1 MIPSPAPLYCR
12 NCGAANP
19 AGSSVCFACQR
30 VLDALEENENAQ
42 PQDVLLL
49 QRYRI
54 LAQLGTGGFG
64 AVYKVMDIS
73 QADAIVAIKQINLQG
88 LKPQEI
94 IEATDAFHREVRL
107 LSGLKHPNLP
117 TIHDSFTDPDHWYI
131 VMDFI
136 EGETLEDY
144 LKQRFSVSQQPGLP
158 LIEVL
163 ALGLQLCTVL
173 DYLHTRHPP
182 IIFRDLKPSN
192 IMYTPAGQ
200 LYLIDFGIARHYI
213 PGKPKDTIPF
223 GSPGYAAPEQ
233 YGKAQT
239 TPQADIYSLGALLHQ
254 LLSGDDP
261 ADSPFHFAP
270 LRLYGSPELAK
281 LEELIQ
287 QMVMVDASKR
297 PDSAAGVKEL
307 LQRLHD
313 AQDRAEPRLWRPPEA
328 PLPLPEKYTGYG
340 TWSATTGTGQQ
351 QQQVNVILKRLS
363 RRKIIVRSLTLGA
376 TAVVGVSVL
385 GVCSFFARPHFSGV
399 MANPYF
405 TPPPV
410 PASYLVFSRH
420 SAAVT
425 TLAWSPDG
433 TQIASGSADKTVLV
447 WRAADG
453 ALLYTFK
460 GYTSP
465 LTSVV
470 WSFDNMCIAS
480 CGESDGSVQVWEAIN
495 GDHTTSFQEHHGRA
509 LALSWSRLKEFIA
522 SGGEDKTVQIW
533 NADNGKHSL
542 TYQGHTGSVRY
553 VAWSPVGLMLASAS
567 SDKTVRI
574 WKDSSRSAIPVY
586 RGHSAGVNALAW
598 SPDATRIASASDD
611 GTVQVWNIADGSP
624 VVTYRGHTGS
634 VYAVAWLSEY
644 NGAMAQIVSGGA
656 DKTVQVWDITGTHIA
671 TYNQHTAPVRALAT
685 FSGPSGKRIASA
697 SDDSTVHLW
706 TPPV

>member
-1 MIPSPAPLYCR
+1 MIPSPSPHYCR

-19 AGSSVCFACQR
+19 AGSSVCFACQHL
-30 VLDALEENENAQ
+30 LDSLEENAQ
-42 PQDVLLL
+42 QQDALLL
-49 QRYRI
+49 ERYRI

-64 AVYKVMDIS
+64 AVYKAMDTF
-73 QADAIVAIKQINLQG
+73 QADIIIAIKQINLQG

-117 TIHDSFTDPDHWYI
+117 TIHDSFTDPQHWYI

-136 EGETLEDY
+136 EGKTLEDY
-144 LKQRFSVSQQPGLP
+144 LKQCLSVSQQPGLP
-158 LIEVL
+158 FIEVL

-192 IMYTPAGQ
+192 IMRSPAGQ

-239 TPQADIYSLGALLHQ
+239 TPRADIYSLGALLHQ

-261 ADSPFHFAP
+261 AESPFHFAP
-270 LRLYGSPELAK
+270 LRLYGSPELTK

-287 QMVMVDASKR
+287 QMVQVDASKR
-297 PDSAAGVKEL
+297 PATISEVKEQ
-307 LQRLHD
+307 LQHLHD
-313 AQDRAEPRLWRPPEA
+313 VQDRAEPRLWRPPEA
-328 PLPLPEKYTGYG
+328 PPPMPEKYADYS
-340 TWSATTGTGQQ
+340 TWSTTSGTGQQ
-351 QQQVNVILKRLS
+351 QQQAHVFLNRIS
-363 RRKIIVRSLTLGA
+363 RRQIIVRSLTIGA
-376 TAVVGVSVL
+376 TAIVGVGVL
-385 GVCSFFARPHFSGV
+385 GICSFFSRPHFAGV
-399 MANPYF
+399 MAVPY
-405 TPPPV
+405 TPAPI
-410 PASYLVFSRH
+410 PASHLVFRRH

-425 TLAWSPDG
+425 TLAWSPSG
-433 TQIASGSADKTVLV
+433 ASIASGSADKTVLV

-453 ALLYTFK
+453 ALLYTFE

-480 CGESDGSVQVWEAIN
+480 SGESDGSIQVWEAIN
-495 GDHTTSFQEHHGRA
+495 GDHTTSFHENNGKV
-509 LALSWSRLKEFIA
+509 LALSWSRYKEFIA
-522 SGGEDKTVQIW
+522 SGGEDKTVQVW
-533 NADNGKHSL
+533 NANNGKHSL
-542 TYQGHTGSVRY
+542 TYQGHTGSVRSL
-553 VAWSPVGLMLASAS
+553 AWSPVELMLASAS

-574 WKDSSRSAIPVY
+574 WKDSSRPTIPVY

-598 SPDATRIASASDD
+598 SPDSSQIASASDD
-611 GTVQVWNIADGSP
+611 GTVQVWNIANGSL

-634 VYAVAWLSEY
+634 VYTVAWLADY
-644 NGAMAQIVSGGA
+644 NGGSRQLVSGGA
-656 DKTVQVWDITGTHIA
+656 DNTVQVWDITGTHIA
-671 TYNQHTAPVRALAT
+671 TYTQHTAPVRAVAT
-685 FSGPSGKRIASA
+685 YSGPSGYRIASA
-697 SDDSTVHLW
+697 SDDSTVHIW